1 MIDTS
6 CILPAE
12 APLLAVTDLS
22 VRFAG
27 GAVTAVNGVSFAIA
41 RGETL
46 GLVGESGSGKSVT
59 SLAVMGLLARPAAA
73 IAGRVTLSLERDA
86 AVDLLTLPPA
96 RLRDYRGA
104 RMAMIFQDPMT
115 SLNPVLRVGDQIAE
129 AIWLHEKAST
139 AEIRRRVIE
148 LLTVV
153 GIPEPALRAQAFPH
167 QMSGGM
173 CQRVMIAMALA
184 CRPQLLIADEPTT
197 ALDVT
202 IQAQILETIKAIQQ
216 RFGMAMLFISHDL
229 GVVAEVADRVAVMY
243 AGRIVETGPAGAV
256 LHHPAHPYTQGLIRS
271 IPRIDAGR
279 HDAIAPIRGAMPDL
293 RNLPAGCS
301 FHPRCD
307 RFLPGLCDRPGATA
321 SFHAMPTGQFV
332 RCDRISP
339 GALS

>member
-1 MIDTS
+1 MTQGE
-6 CILPAE
+6 P
-12 APLLAVTDLS
+12 PLLRVEDLS
-22 VRFAG
+22 VRFAN
-27 GAVTAVNGVSFAIA
+27 GAVTAVNGVSFTIR

-59 SLAVMGLLARPAAA
+59 SLAVMGLLPQPAAA
-73 IAGRVTLSLERDA
+73 IAGRVTLALERDA
-86 AVDLLTLPPA
+86 PVELLSMPQA

-115 SLNPVLRVGDQIAE
+115 SLNPVLRVGEQIAE
-129 AIWLHEKAST
+129 AIRLHEKVST
-139 AEIRRRVIE
+139 AELRRRVIE

-184 CRPQLLIADEPTT
+184 CKPQLLIADEPTT

-202 IQAQILETIKAIQQ
+202 IQAQILETIKAIQAQ
-216 RFGMAMLFISHDL
+216 FGMGMLFISHDL

-243 AGRIVETGPAGAV
+243 AGRIVETGPAAAV
-256 LHHPAHPYTQGLIRS
+256 LHDPRHPYTQGLIRS

-279 HDAIAPIRGAMPDL
+279 HEAITAIRGAMPDM
-293 RNLPAGCS
+293 RNLPPGCS

-307 RFLPGLCDRPGATA
+307 RFQPGLCDQASAAADFHDARPG
-321 SFHAMPTGQFV
+321 HRV
-332 RCDRISP
+332 RCERLDAEARS
-339 GALS
+339 

>member
-1 MIDTS
+1 MTPTDT
-6 CILPAE
+6 
-12 APLLAVTDLS
+12 PLLRVENLS
-22 VRFAG
+22 VRFAHG
-27 GAVTAVNGVSFAIA
+27 TVTAVNGVSFAIG

-59 SLAVMGLLARPAAA
+59 SLAVMGLLPHPAAA
-73 IAGRVTLSLERDA
+73 IAGTVTLALERDA
-86 AVDLLTLPPA
+86 SVELLSMPQA

-104 RMAMIFQDPMT
+104 KMAMIFQDPMT
-115 SLNPVLRVGDQIAE
+115 SLNPVLRVGEQIAE
-129 AIWLHEKAST
+129 AIRLHEKVST
-139 AEIRRRVIE
+139 AELRRRVID

-184 CRPQLLIADEPTT
+184 CKPQLLIADEPTT

-202 IQAQILETIKAIQQ
+202 IQAQILETIKAIQAQ
-216 RFGMAMLFISHDL
+216 FGMGMLFISHDL

-243 AGRIVETGPAGAV
+243 AGRIVETGPAAAV

-279 HDAIAPIRGAMPDL
+279 HEAISAIRGAMPDM
-293 RNLPAGCS
+293 RNLPPGCS

-307 RFLPGLCDRPGATA
+307 RFRPGLCDKPSAAAEFHHAGPG
-321 SFHAMPTGQFV
+321 HHV
-332 RCDRISP
+332 RCERI
-339 GALS
+339 GAEALS

>member
-1 MIDTS
+1 MTPVD
-6 CILPAE
+6 
-12 APLLAVTDLS
+12 APLLSVENLS
-22 VRFAG
+22 VRFAN
-27 GAVTAVNGVSFAIA
+27 GAVTAVNGVSFTIN

-59 SLAVMGLLARPAAA
+59 SLAVMGLLPRPAAA
-73 IAGRVTLSLERDA
+73 IAGRVRLALEGDA
-86 AVDLLTLPPA
+86 PVELLDLPLA

-104 RMAMIFQDPMT
+104 KMAMIFQDPMT
-115 SLNPVLRVGDQIAE
+115 SLNPVLRVGEQIAE
-129 AIWLHEKAST
+129 AIRLHEKIST
-139 AEIRRRVIE
+139 AELRRRVIE

-153 GIPEPALRAQAFPH
+153 GIPEPALRTQAFPH

-202 IQAQILETIKAIQQ
+202 IQAQILETIKSIQA

-243 AGRIVETGPAGAV
+243 AGRIVETGPAASV
-256 LHHPAHPYTQGLIRS
+256 LHHPGHPYTQGLIRS
-271 IPRIDAGR
+271 IPRIDVGR
-279 HDAIAPIRGAMPDL
+279 EEVIAPIRGAMPDT
-293 RNLPAGCS
+293 RNLPPGCS

-307 RFLPGLCDRPGATA
+307 RFLPGLCDRPSAAAG
-321 SFHAMPTGQFV
+321 FHDVRPGHRV
-332 RCDRISP
+332 RCERI
-339 GALS
+339 GAEALA